1 MTYKLDAC
9 MTYKYLIYWDTG
21 AFWIVQENGISL
33 QYILTM
39 QGKHVRFR
47 LVSLVYAV

>member
-1 MTYKLDAC
+1 MTY
-9 MTYKYLIYWDTG
+9 TYLISRDTG
-21 AFWIVQENGISL
+21 AFWIIQENGISL
-33 QYILTM
+33 QYILTA